1 MGLAVGPARLY
12 RLRCSTQAAM
22 EVGPLGRLGRE
33 GGARG
38 AQLVQST
45 AEAHERSGQVVAA
58 ISAAVSAS
66 WSGLGLGL
74 GLGLELVGLGLELV
88 GSGLGSELG
97 SGLG

>member
-1 MGLAVGPARLY
+1 
-12 RLRCSTQAAM
+12 M
-22 EVGPLGRLGRE
+22 EVGPLGRLGCE

-38 AQLVQST
+38 AQLVQT
-45 AEAHERSGQVVAA
+45 AAEANERAGQVIAA

-88 GSGLGSELG
+88 GSGLGSY
-97 SGLG
+97 